1 MARLR
6 ALNGLT
12 PRPSLSLGLRA
23 RRVQAYAPL
32 RCIRYRSTFYT
43 LGIETSCDDTCVAL
57 LSRKESG
64 TVILFHER
72 ITCTNKQ
79 YEGIHPL
86 EAVESHTRN
95 LPKLIEKAL
104 PYVGKEYGQRFAP
117 SKMESTMAPPP
128 GAPKVLYR
136 PDLIAVTRGPGMKAC
151 LSIGISM
158 AKALSVALSVPLIG
172 VHHMQAHAL
181 TPHMEADLAHG
192 FGRKA
197 SPPEYP
203 FLTLLVSGGHTMLVY
218 TTSSV
223 DHRILAST
231 QRGCINPQEKASPVA
246 IGDMLD
252 KCARVI
258 VPEAVIP
265 SWETVVYAQTLE
277 HFVMNTRYCSNMD
290 WAYNAPEKR
299 QNEIEI
305 YQSTAGWALPPP
317 LRLSREMKF
326 DFSGL
331 GGMVRSIMQDKPD
344 MPRVERAEL
353 GYHTMRLAFEH
364 LGSRVILAM
373 ENDAELLANPPKHL
387 ILSGGVASNKFLR
400 KVISKMLKARG
411 FGDTEVTA
419 PAPKWCTDN
428 AAMIAYAGTEMYR
441 SGWTTD
447 NAFLP
452 KSEWP
457 IEQIIADTDCWI
469 KKDEITLFEPDLGET
484 GAQQGESS
492 EPKLP
497 DVKPAKAET
506 AKAKPAKVEPTKAK
520 PAKVEPAKPAKVK
533 PAKAKPAKVEPA
545 KANTAKA
552 DSAKATPAIVNLEDE
567 SANARHDGRSKM
579 FGDETPEEERLRRVQ
594 RKLQRLLTSRN
605 PVQRVGGNPF
615 VVKPPSTPRPLA
627 MSQEAPP
634 QPSRLAPALPYQ
646 RPWIMQLL
654 NQKPTESAADE
665 LVTAE
670 SKLGGS
676 WTRKAQ
682 PPPPAARPAPRQ
694 LVTRSS
700 PYHKIFRFSAPVQ
713 PPADSG
719 KIDKA
724 GKLDNVDGIKKVDRI
739 KKVETGGHGRVRARS
754 AEWAKTPRPKV
765 GKSGEDVEKG
775 KPMVRLLHPLPPHV
789 DDVKPSPKSTS
800 DTGALQKG
808 LSVLKRWAG
817 L

>member
-57 LSRKESG
+57 LRKKESG
-64 TVILFHER
+64 TTVLFHER
-72 ITCTNKQ
+72 ITCANKQ
-79 YEGIHPL
+79 HEGIHPL

-104 PYVGKEYGQRFAP
+104 RYVGKEYGRRFVP
-117 SKMESTMAPPP
+117 PKTDSTMASPP
-128 GAPKVLYR
+128 GAPNVLYR

-181 TPHMEADLAHG
+181 TPHMEAEFTRG
-192 FGRKA
+192 SGGKA
-197 SPPEYP
+197 SLPEYP

-231 QRGCINPQEKASPVA
+231 QRGCVNPQEKASHVA

-258 VPEAVIP
+258 VPEAAIP

-277 HFVMNTRYCSNMD
+277 HFVMNTKYCSSMD

-305 YQSTAGWALPPP
+305 YQSKAGWVLPPP

-469 KKDEITLFEPDLGET
+469 KKDEVTLFEPDLGET
-484 GAQQGESS
+484 GAQQGEPSKT
-492 EPKLP
+492 KLP
-497 DVKPAKAET
+497 DVKPTKAET
-506 AKAKPAKVEPTKAK
+506 AKAKPAKAET
-520 PAKVEPAKPAKVK
+520 
-533 PAKAKPAKVEPA
+533 AKAKPAKVEPA

-552 DSAKATPAIVNLEDE
+552 DSAKVTPAIVNLEDE
-567 SANARHDGRSKM
+567 FAKARHDGRSKM
-579 FGDETPEEERLRRVQ
+579 FGDETPEERRLRRVQ
-594 RKLQRLLTSRN
+594 RKLERLLTSQEPVRRVSAN
-605 PVQRVGGNPF
+605 PSVL
-615 VVKPPSTPRPLA
+615 KPPSTPRPLA
-627 MSQEAPP
+627 MPREALPP
-634 QPSRLAPALPYQ
+634 RRAPALPFQ
-646 RPWIMQLL
+646 RPGIMRRL
-654 NQKPTESAADE
+654 NQKPAESAADE
-665 LVTAE
+665 LVAAE
-670 SKLGGS
+670 SKLL
-676 WTRKAQ
+676 
-682 PPPPAARPAPRQ
+682 AARSF
-694 LVTRSS
+694 RS
-700 PYHKIFRFSAPVQ
+700 HKTFRFSAPMQ
-713 PPADSG
+713 PPVDNRM
-719 KIDKA
+719 KIDQA
-724 GKLDNVDGIKKVDRI
+724 G
-739 KKVETGGHGRVRARS
+739 KVETGGHGHVRARR
-754 AEWAKTPRPKV
+754 AERAKAPRPTV
-765 GKSGEDVEKG
+765 GKSGEDVEKE
-775 KPMVRLLHPLPPHV
+775 KQMVRLLRPLPPHA
-789 DDVKPSPKSTS
+789 DDVNPLIKPTS